1 MEFAAEGKV
10 PENVLNGFKKY
21 TSDASDELTIA
32 AKLLVFVNP
41 TTRAGLIEQARYLEK
56 QFEEDDCWTMPEDI
70 NGKPWPQVFL
80 KELALSLSSRR
91 AKPLTAGW
99 ATRCPNRR
107 PFKWAC

>member
-1 MEFAAEGKV
+1 MRMEFAAEGKV

-56 QFEEDDCWTMPEDI
+56 QFEEDDRWTCRKI
-70 NGKPWPQVFL
+70 STANHG
-80 KELALSLSSRR
+80 RR
-91 AKPLTAGW
+91 
-99 ATRCPNRR
+99 C
-107 PFKWAC
+107 F